1 MSDLNTEI
9 SASFLEQEDIENK
22 ALQIE
27 SRINKITGDSKLLP
41 KRRYGSP
48 VSSEEIARNM
58 TLSSLIAKEDREL
71 AAYLNLGLDFH
82 RKAEEEENARKLFIE
97 RTRLATEELMRKNQA
112 AALHRERS
120 FARGVNPTTGRPQI

>member
-41 KRRYGSP
+41 KRRYGNP
-48 VSSEEIARNM
+48 VSEAEIAKNL
-58 TLSSLIAKEDREL
+58 TLSSLISKEDREL
-71 AAYLNLGLDFH
+71 AAYLGIATGAH
-82 RKAEEEENARKLFIE
+82 RKAEEEENARQLFIE